1 MKKVFDETKV
11 IGAVKG
17 VKGSGDK
24 ITTYKTVPKLD
35 SQGCLI
41 LTRKI

>member
-1 MKKVFDETKV
+1 V